1 MPGIV
6 GAGVALELAEYER
19 GKSYETVRTLRD
31 MLIEGVLERIPGARL
46 NGDRNRRLPNNA
58 NFSFDGVE
66 GEAVL
71 LGLDFAGIC
80 ASTQSACSSASIEPS
95 HVLVALGLDADLA
108 VGSLRLTLGGDSTE
122 DEIRTTLDVLPD
134 VISRLREMPTLASTP

>member
-1 MPGIV
+1 
-6 GAGVALELAEYER
+6 
-19 GKSYETVRTLRD
+19 
-31 MLIEGVLERIPGARL
+31 LIEGALERVPGARL
-46 NGDRNRRLPNNA
+46 NGDRNQRLPNNA

-66 GEAVL
+66 GAAVL

-108 VGSLRLTLGGDSTE
+108 VGSLRLTLGSDTME
-122 DEIRTTLDVLPD
+122 EEIRTTLDVLPG
-134 VISRLREMPTLASTP
+134 VISRLRGMPSLSSTT

>member
-1 MPGIV
+1 
-6 GAGVALELAEYER
+6 
-19 GKSYETVRTLRD
+19 
-31 MLIEGVLERIPGARL
+31 L